1 MKLFLLLFSFILL
14 ADTTVTAQKRP
25 NLTDNSIVRDSS
37 GIIYPPAIWKTL
49 LLQGDYGYRPIDADD
64 ENSEFILIKLTEKQK
79 KEQFERMPKPKESTA
94 FRNGQKI
101 SFSKIEDIN
110 GNKFNLKDLT
120 GKITVINFWFIN
132 CKPCR
137 MEIPALNDLVAQYKT
152 NTALQFIGIAL
163 DDKYRLDEF
172 LKTMPFNYA
181 IIDNGRYL
189 AEMYRIQSYPTHV
202 IVDPEGKVY
211 FHTTGLAQNTIYW
224 LNKSIFE
231 LLNKNGLAVQ

>member
-1 MKLFLLLFSFILL
+1 
-14 ADTTVTAQKRP
+14 
-25 NLTDNSIVRDSS
+25 
-37 GIIYPPAIWKTL
+37 
-49 LLQGDYGYRPIDADD
+49 
-64 ENSEFILIKLTEKQK
+64 
-79 KEQFERMPKPKESTA
+79 
-94 FRNGQKI
+94 
-101 SFSKIEDIN
+101 
-110 GNKFNLKDLT
+110 
-120 GKITVINFWFIN
+120 
-132 CKPCR
+132 

-181 IIDNGRYL
+181 IIDNGKYL
-189 AEMYRIQSYPTHV
+189 AELYRIQSYPTHV
-202 IVDPEGKVY
+202 IVDPQGKVY